1 MPQLVQ
7 GHLRF
12 TADDFT
18 LTDLQDTVSD
28 QYKTVSFAKLVARL
42 KAESEQLA
50 LMRDPDVLALFNTAP
65 NIKHSLR
72 QSLALITALALKEGY
87 TLTELLASQTAKNG
101 LKI

>member
-12 TADDFT
+12 TANDYTLSDFEENV
-18 LTDLQDTVSD
+18 LEK
-28 QYKTVSFAKLVARL
+28 YKTTPFARLVAQL

-65 NIKHSLR
+65 NIKHSLG
-72 QSLALITALALKEGY
+72 QSLALIAALAEKEGY
-87 TLTELLASQTAKNG
+87 SLTDLQTAMR
-101 LKI
+101 